1 LNRVL
6 ELNCL
11 WYDPYPEG
19 DSADARNDRGKL
31 VKTRFEEGTSKG
43 KAVITSTWK
52 RKIDVKGTE
61 REAAGPSAT
70 CAGPL
75 CFLLRN

>member
-1 LNRVL
+1 
-6 ELNCL
+6 
-11 WYDPYPEG
+11 
-19 DSADARNDRGKL
+19 